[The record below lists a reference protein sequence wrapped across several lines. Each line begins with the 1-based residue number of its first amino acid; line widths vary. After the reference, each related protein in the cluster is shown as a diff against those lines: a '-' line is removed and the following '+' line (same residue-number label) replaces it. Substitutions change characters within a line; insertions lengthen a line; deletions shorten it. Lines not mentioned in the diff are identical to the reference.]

1 MRLLR
6 AAPLAF
12 TLIIGTAN
20 AQTELE
26 LFFPVPVQG
35 KLANEMQRLIGEFDA
50 SHSAIHVTAA
60 YTGSYDDTN
69 LKTRAA
75 IEAGKPPGAV
85 IMSANFAR
93 EYAINDDPIPLDDII
108 AQGTETRG
116 QTPAQYMDRFWP
128 ALRLN
133 AMEQGHVFGVPFQ
146 NSTPLLYYSVDAFKQ
161 AGLDPDRPP
170 STWQEWVDALRKLTK
185 RDGDSTTC

>member
-1 MRLLR
+1 MRLLG

-12 TLIIGTAN
+12 TLIFGAAN

-26 LFFPVPVQG
+26 LFSPAPVQG
-35 KLANEMQRLIGEFDA
+35 KLANEMQRLIGKFDA
-50 SHSAIHVTAA
+50 SHPAIHVTAV

-85 IMSANFAR
+85 IISAIFVR
-93 EYAINDDPIPLDDII
+93 EYASNDDAIPLDDII

-116 QTPAQYMDRFWP
+116 QTPALYMVRFWP

-133 AMEQGHVFGVPFQ
+133 AMGQRHVYGVPFQ
-146 NSTPLLYYSVDAFKQ
+146 NSTPWLYYSVDAFRQ
-161 AGLDPDRPP
+161 AGLDPD
-170 STWQEWVDALRKLTK
+170 
-185 RDGDSTTC
+185 